1 MWGAIK
7 KAINSDLTKPLD
19 KLMKELQVEIK
30 TKLDNISSNTVKIE
44 TIFGRLVNNNN
55 PSNVFFEITG
65 KSGTLKM
72 LSQKN
77 RSDKDLQDFNL
88 YIDGKTIYPIY
99 TFGVVQNNTG
109 HTENQTYVYNLNLDF
124 NNSVKISVPYGRSID
139 YLIQTRK

>member
-1 MWGAIK
+1 MWGVVK

-19 KLMKELQVEIK
+19 KLVKELQAEIK
-30 TKLDNISSNTVKIE
+30 TKLDSISSNTVQIE
-44 TIFGRLVNNNN
+44 TVFGRLTNNNN
-55 PSNVFFEITG
+55 PSGEHFEITG

-77 RSDKDLQDFNL
+77 RTDKDLQDFTL

-99 TFGVVQNNTG
+99 TFGVVQNSIER
-109 HTENQTYVYNLNLDF
+109 TENQTYVYNLNLDF